1 MSNARITDALARSVK
16 VRSMLKSFLEEL
28 EPEKWYWQPGEG
40 INHVAWQV
48 GHLAFAQYGLC
59 LKRVR
64 GVAPEDEGMIP
75 SAFLKM
81 YGRGSTPQPGA
92 ESNSSVEEILR
103 VLDAVNDRTH
113 QELAQ
118 RTDAEL
124 DVPTNPAHPIFE
136 TNLGAVEW
144 SSQHEL
150 THIGQIV
157 LLRRL
162 MGLQPKW

>member
-75 SAFLKM
+75 SAGLAGFAP
-81 YGRGSTPQPGA
+81 RRPGSMATATSTTPMPPSA
-92 ESNSSVEEILR
+92 R
-103 VLDAVNDRTH
+103 
-113 QELAQ
+113 
-118 RTDAEL
+118 
-124 DVPTNPAHPIFE
+124 
-136 TNLGAVEW
+136 
-144 SSQHEL
+144 
-150 THIGQIV
+150 
-157 LLRRL
+157 
-162 MGLQPKW
+162 